1 MSKLSE
7 LRILQHGRSVDA
19 PIQYHHRSG
28 DEDGSGASRLDL
40 YAHTDSA
47 EDMALETEDV
57 AAKAQFIKGFSGY
70 LRKVFSRTE
79 REFLK
84 RMMSG
89 RETPQEVGRAL
100 GVDWFKFMQNIQ
112 RRAYKNIKPLVK
124 LVSLTG
130 WSQGDYFVKMIMKR
144 LSLLEDGAELAE
156 ILPKSHAD
164 RRKAREEM
172 KAQRLAIAAERKRE
186 ARARTAAWVAANRE
200 SVKAYQKAYEA
211 ANREKVTAR
220 KAAWSAAHSKAY
232 QRVYRA
238 ANREK
243 VKAYQRAYR
252 AAHREKVKAYQKAYN
267 AAHREEIKA
276 QQAAYN
282 AAHRE
287 ELKAK
292 KAAYK
297 AAYRAAN
304 KENKEKEKAYNAAYK
319 AAHREEIKAQ
329 QAIYRAA
336 HREEL
341 NARKKERRRAAK
353 LAAEQGNV

>member
-7 LRILQHGRSVDA
+7 LRVLQYGRSVDA

-28 DEDGSGASRLDL
+28 DEEGSGANRLDL

-47 EDMALETEDV
+47 EDMALETEDA
-57 AAKAQFIKGFSGY
+57 AAKAQFIKGFWGY
-70 LRKVFSRTE
+70 MRKVYSRTE

-100 GVDWFKFMQNIQ
+100 GVDWFKYMQNIQ

-144 LSLLEDGAELAE
+144 FSLLEDGAELAE
-156 ILPKSHAD
+156 LLPKSHAD

-172 KAQRLAIAAERKRE
+172 KAQRLAIAAERKNKYAATVSAWRAAHRE
-186 ARARTAAWVAANRE
+186 ELRTKGAAYYATHCEEIKAQTAAYRATHRE
-200 SVKAYQKAYEA
+200 EIKAYNA
-211 ANREKVTAR
+211 
-220 KAAWSAAHSKAY
+220 
-232 QRVYRA
+232 
-238 ANREK
+238 
-243 VKAYQRAYR
+243 AYR
-252 AAHREKVKAYQKAYN
+252 AAHREELRAKDATYHAAHREEIKAKKAAYR

-276 QQAAYN
+276 QMATYHAV
-282 AAHRE
+282 
-287 ELKAK
+287 
-292 KAAYK
+292 
-297 AAYRAAN
+297 
-304 KENKEKEKAYNAAYK
+304 
-319 AAHREEIKAQ
+319 HREEIKAYKK
-329 QAIYRAA
+329 AYRAA

-341 NARKKERRRAAK
+341 RAKNATYRAAHREKLNDRRKERRRAAK